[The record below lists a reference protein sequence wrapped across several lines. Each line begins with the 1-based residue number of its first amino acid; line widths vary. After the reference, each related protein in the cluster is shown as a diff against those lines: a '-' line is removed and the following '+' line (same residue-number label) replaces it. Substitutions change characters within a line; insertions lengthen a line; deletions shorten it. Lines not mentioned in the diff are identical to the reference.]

1 MVTYRIRASV
11 GLLVMAALALPL
23 TSYADAL
30 FANGLAGD
38 QKLPRRWGIGVDY
51 FAMSQPYQLDELTF
65 SPPVLPI
72 TDPSILPIDND
83 IRHTDIHVDVW
94 VTPFLNLFGI
104 YGQIDGETTIDLGVL
119 GLPLPP
125 NVNSLLVDYD
135 GEVYGGGIVL
145 AAGGAR
151 WFASVTTTFTDT
163 SLSGDFKSSVTATT
177 IQPRLGLRFGDHTE
191 FWVGGYFLDATEKH
205 SGTLSLDLGPII
217 APPGGPI
224 PRPVDLD
231 FAVELSQQ
239 EDFNWSFG
247 THMMMSDA
255 WEATVEVGAGERRTV
270 LANITYRF
278 E

>member
-1 MVTYRIRASV
+1 MKIYRIRASV
-11 GLLVMAALALPL
+11 GLVAVVALALPL

-30 FANGLAGD
+30 FGNSLAGD
-38 QKLPRRWGIGVDY
+38 RKLPRRWGIGVDY
-51 FAMSQPYQLDELTF
+51 FSMSQPYQLDELSL

-72 TDPSILPIDND
+72 TDPSALSINNE
-83 IRHTDIHVDVW
+83 IRHGDLHFDVW
-94 VTPFLNLFGI
+94 VMPFLNVFGI

-125 NVNSLLVDYD
+125 DVNSLLVDYD
-135 GEVYGGGIVL
+135 GEVYGGGLVL
-145 AAGGAR
+145 AVGGDR
-151 WFASVTTTFTDT
+151 WFASVTGTFTDT

-191 FWVGGYFLDATEKH
+191 FWVGGYFVDATEKH
-205 SGTLSLDLGPII
+205 SGTLSIDLGPII

-255 WEATVEVGAGERRTV
+255 WEATVEVGAGDRRTV